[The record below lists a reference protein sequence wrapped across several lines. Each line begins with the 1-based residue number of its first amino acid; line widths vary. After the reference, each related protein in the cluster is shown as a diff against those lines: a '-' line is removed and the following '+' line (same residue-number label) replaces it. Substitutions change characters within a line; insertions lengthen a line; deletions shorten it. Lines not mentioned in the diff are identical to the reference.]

1 VSYTAL
7 RGAEVKK
14 RMEKIEKSVKI
25 RNTVYEVRVM
35 EDRIEAEETTYPLPG
50 YGNYVSTKY
59 IVDLGYSK
67 AWAKYIIECVNQG
80 YACRGQGQTAGWVDL
95 EDYAR
100 KEGAKKLWEAVRAK
114 LETAEDGTP
123 DVKEVFDM
131 VALESKFNP

>member
-25 RNTVYEVRVM
+25 RNTVYEVRLM
-35 EDRIEAEETTYPLPG
+35 ENRIEAEETEYPLPG
-50 YGNYVSTKY
+50 FGNYVSTKY
-59 IVDLGYSK
+59 IVDLDYSK
-67 AWAKYIIECVNQG
+67 AWAKYVIECMNMG
-80 YACRGQGQTAGWVDL
+80 YACRGHGQTEGWVDL

-100 KEGAKKLWEAVRAK
+100 KESALKLFEAVRAK

-131 VALESKFNP
+131 IALESKFNP